1 MSFLKDGKFW
11 GGVAVGFLVYYVY
24 ANHLRGKGG
33 FGG

>member
-11 GGVAVGFLVYYVY
+11 GGVVVGFGFYYLY

-33 FGG
+33 MGG